1 MSEWLAGAEQ
11 VVDKIIAEHKKGFCS
26 SLYTRTAMDRMF
38 GRGRWR
44 PLVRFQIIQAD
55 NKKRMIDNGRKTQHN
70 ARRKP

>member
-26 SLYTRTAMDRMF
+26 SLYTRTAIDRMF

-44 PLVRFQIIQAD
+44 PLQAD